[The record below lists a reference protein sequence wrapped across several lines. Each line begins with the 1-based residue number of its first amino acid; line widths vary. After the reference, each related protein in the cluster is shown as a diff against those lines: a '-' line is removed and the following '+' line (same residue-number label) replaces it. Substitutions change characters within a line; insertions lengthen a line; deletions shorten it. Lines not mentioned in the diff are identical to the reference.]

1 MSSDSSE
8 SSAAVPRPRLDNGQ
22 VHTRTRTWVTRNGIT
37 QLFSRFSPERQVPH
51 FNLNG
56 SDSDSSNAGSWD
68 DTVDEDAF
76 SISFA
81 DETIG
86 FDWMEYPDDGRNYA
100 LWVNRRFHV
109 HATEMEATLNARI
122 ATMEAEILAALASG
136 HRLRASPRAVGQVVS
151 ACAELRAELVRL
163 FREHRELCTY

>member
-1 MSSDSSE
+1 
-8 SSAAVPRPRLDNGQ
+8 
-22 VHTRTRTWVTRNGIT
+22 
-37 QLFSRFSPERQVPH
+37 LFSRFSPERQVPH

-86 FDWMEYPDDGRNYA
+86 FGWVEYPDDARNYA

-109 HATEMEATLNARI
+109 HATEMEATLNERI
-122 ATMEAEILAALASG
+122 ATMEAEILAALAG

-151 ACAELRAELVRL
+151 ACSELRAELVRL
-163 FREHRELCTY
+163 FRDHRELCTY